1 MARPLDTSPE
11 AWERY
16 FELLRATSP
25 ARRLETAFA
34 HSDGLRSL
42 ALAGI
47 RAADPAASEKAV
59 RRRLAERLYGAAAA
73 GTFEG
78 LESGKA

>member
-1 MARPLDTSPE
+1 MDTSPE

-34 HSDGLRSL
+34 HSDALRSL

-47 RAADPAASEKAV
+47 RAADPAASGEAV
-59 RRRLAERLYGAAAA
+59 RQRLAERLYGAAAA
-73 GTFEG
+73 GAFEG
-78 LESGKA
+78 LESGTA